1 MLDNSKITLQLA
13 QQVIPKHLLVRQ
25 EITID
30 QIVEAVTKQFNV
42 KVTELQS
49 KRRNKTL
56 ALPRQVCMFLAR
68 QMTRWSLEEIG
79 GYFGGRDHS
88 TVLHAAKTIQ
98 KTLENDPSLRNTIET
113 IARNLTGSTNSINM
127 QTET

>member
-1 MLDNSKITLQLA
+1 MELA
-13 QQVIPKHLLVRQ
+13 RQVVPSHLLIRQ
-25 EITID
+25 ELTID
-30 QIVEAVTKQFNV
+30 QIVEAVTGHYNV

-68 QMTRWSLEEIG
+68 QLTRWSLEEIG

-88 TVLHAAKTIQ
+88 TVLHAIKTIQ
-98 KTLENDPSLRNTIET
+98 SGVHEDPSLRNTIET
-113 IARNLTGSTNSINM
+113 IAKNLTGSSNSVLFSNG
-127 QTET
+127 

>member
-1 MLDNSKITLQLA
+1 LI
-13 QQVIPKHLLVRQ
+13 RQ

-68 QMTRWSLEEIG
+68 QLTRWSLEEIG

-88 TVLHAAKTIQ
+88 TVLHAAKTVQ
-98 KTLENDPSLRNTIET
+98 KTIVDDPSLRNTIET
-113 IARNLTGSTNSINM
+113 IARNLTGSTNAINFQM
-127 QTET
+127 EE